1 MCVSPADWRWSS
13 YRSMVGLEPA
23 PDFLNADLLRAQFSS
38 VAELERFVL
47 EGLKPLPSPIPWV

>member
-1 MCVSPADWRWSS
+1 
-13 YRSMVGLEPA
+13 MVGLEPA
-23 PDFLNADLLRAQFSS
+23 PDFLTAGLLRAQFSS